1 MVLQV
6 VGLSGMAWLFIL
18 APLTVMV
25 RPVAGTES
33 PVETCGDLKKI
44 YNDEKCC
51 GKPNQD
57 LSFVPGAADC
67 PYNFA
72 KPSCTNAEPQAPRD
86 LSTGATGKRTP
97 KQAVLTEAQAN
108 YLPLTNVHF
117 HLGAE
122 HKSDEYKDDT
132 KAKAYDAGR
141 RLADNARPGFM
152 CTTDD
157 LTEDQ
162 KKAYTFQ
169 SCTGETV
176 VGNTY
181 EIHYVHSSAGFT
193 DQDIKDSD
201 MTEDE
206 KMQDGLGGAANGR
219 GMLNPMVAVQGQV
232 FQIVNG
238 AQTINDML
246 HGWTEVRNQSRS
258 VMYAGSTTGPSH
270 NNDVCSPYAITWH
283 VDTECHRVSPESF
296 DKLCKDMK
304 DLYKLSKDLA
314 PHGSRQIVSSDH
326 VVKAEYV
333 KPLV

>member
-1 MVLQV
+1 
-6 VGLSGMAWLFIL
+6 
-18 APLTVMV
+18 
-25 RPVAGTES
+25 
-33 PVETCGDLKKI
+33 
-44 YNDEKCC
+44 
-51 GKPNQD
+51 
-57 LSFVPGAADC
+57 
-67 PYNFA
+67 
-72 KPSCTNAEPQAPRD
+72 
-86 LSTGATGKRTP
+86 
-97 KQAVLTEAQAN
+97 
-108 YLPLTNVHF
+108 
-117 HLGAE
+117 
-122 HKSDEYKDDT
+122 
-132 KAKAYDAGR
+132 
-141 RLADNARPGFM
+141 
-152 CTTDD
+152 
-157 LTEDQ
+157 
-162 KKAYTFQ
+162 
-169 SCTGETV
+169 
-176 VGNTY
+176 
-181 EIHYVHSSAGFT
+181 
-193 DQDIKDSD
+193 

-304 DLYKLSKDLA
+304 DLYKLNKDLA

>member
-44 YNDEKCC
+44 FNDEKCC

-162 KKAYTFQ
+162 KK
-169 SCTGETV
+169 
-176 VGNTY
+176 
-181 EIHYVHSSAGFT
+181 
-193 DQDIKDSD
+193 
-201 MTEDE
+201 
-206 KMQDGLGGAANGR
+206 GLHVSILYGR
-219 GMLNPMVAVQGQV
+219 NRRRKYL
-232 FQIVNG
+232 
-238 AQTINDML
+238 
-246 HGWTEVRNQSRS
+246 
-258 VMYAGSTTGPSH
+258 
-270 NNDVCSPYAITWH
+270 
-283 VDTECHRVSPESF
+283 
-296 DKLCKDMK
+296 
-304 DLYKLSKDLA
+304 
-314 PHGSRQIVSSDH
+314 
-326 VVKAEYV
+326 
-333 KPLV
+333 